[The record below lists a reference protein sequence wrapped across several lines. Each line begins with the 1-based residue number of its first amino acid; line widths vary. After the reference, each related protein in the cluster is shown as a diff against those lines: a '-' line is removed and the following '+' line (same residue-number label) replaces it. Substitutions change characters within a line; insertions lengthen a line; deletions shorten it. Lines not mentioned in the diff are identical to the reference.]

1 MANIAESDV
10 QDVYAAQSPAISTS
24 QRSTLTTHAEDLTND
39 VFGGR
44 LGRVAEIEG
53 DEDIFAAYLGAHL
66 WEIAEG
72 GEAGS
77 VSQQGGSVNYQH
89 LQTNIESTLSETRY
103 GRVCLLMIRQNQSTA
118 VIRSDI

>member
-1 MANIAESDV
+1 MVDIQRSDV
-10 QDVYAAQSPAISTS
+10 QDVYQAQEPAISTS
-24 QRSTLTTHAEDLTND
+24 QRDTLVSHAESLTED

-53 DEDIFAAYLGAHL
+53 DETIFAAYLAAHL

-72 GEAGS
+72 GEASS

-89 LQTNIESTLSETRY
+89 LQTNIESTLGETRY
-103 GRVCLLMIRQNQSTA
+103 GRVCLMMVRQSQSTA